1 MQLYICEVGSVGDLF
16 CARIISFSSL
26 GKAGIKQIYG
36 MRKSDTT
43 IGEYGNELVKVG
55 LKQ

>member
-1 MQLYICEVGSVGDLF
+1 MLVICFVQE
-16 CARIISFSSL
+16 SFSSL

-43 IGEYGNELVKVG
+43 MGGVRE
-55 LKQ
+55 

>member
-1 MQLYICEVGSVGDLF
+1 MLVICFVQE
-16 CARIISFSSL
+16 SFSSL

-36 MRKSDTT
+36 MRKS
-43 IGEYGNELVKVG
+43 ENKVG